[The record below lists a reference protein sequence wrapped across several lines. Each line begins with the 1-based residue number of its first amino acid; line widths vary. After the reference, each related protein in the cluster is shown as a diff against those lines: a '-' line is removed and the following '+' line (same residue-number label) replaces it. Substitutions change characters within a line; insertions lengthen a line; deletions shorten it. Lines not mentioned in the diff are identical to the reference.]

1 MLQLTSDNEEN
12 LHVSASVR
20 RPGVWK
26 EISFG
31 DYICHTF
38 QGGML
43 LRLVKKNKL
52 PLVSS

>member
-1 MLQLTSDNEEN
+1 MLQLTGEREKNFEISEN
-12 LHVSASVR
+12 VR
-20 RPGVWK
+20 RPGLWK

-43 LRLVKKNKL
+43 LW
-52 PLVSS
+52 

>member
-1 MLQLTSDNEEN
+1 MGENEKN
-12 LHVSASVR
+12 LEVLGNTR

-43 LRLVKKNKL
+43 LLDLVYKKEK
-52 PLVSS
+52 